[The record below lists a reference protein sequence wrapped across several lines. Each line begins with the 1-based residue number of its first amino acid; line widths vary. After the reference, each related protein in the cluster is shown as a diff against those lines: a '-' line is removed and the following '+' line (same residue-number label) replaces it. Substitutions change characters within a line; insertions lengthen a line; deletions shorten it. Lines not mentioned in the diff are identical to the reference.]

1 MGREVV
7 TRKREGRER
16 VREKR
21 GLAVKEVLGG
31 NESQR
36 ERPYCFIHS

>member
-31 NESQR
+31 NSR
-36 ERPYCFIHS
+36 RK